1 MHVEEC
7 KTEYAGFVR
16 EMAILMDQ
24 QREDVE
30 SAIINKG
37 PYKLAESFASFHI
50 PESHWFGVMHNKQ
63 KESHVEKFAKAKMS
77 PEDESQT
84 TSSVRND
91 SQKQSAPPVT
101 TPRLS
106 VNLEYASI
114 QSVPNVL
121 LQASSQK
128 AEQLLHSENSITPA
142 PGGNN
147 AFMIE
152 SQTSAR
158 PHFVKVANNG
168 KVTCDNCLAYKSS
181 KLCAHSVAAAEKLC
195 MLSKYVAW
203 LTKKGPSEMNLTT
216 LVTFDSGKET
226 GKKGGKTGTARRK
239 GGRSSK
245 VPPVS
250 TIVAKYGE
258 CFSVC
263 IASSNT
269 STFPLL
275 KDIWYADK
283 NAVKKLLR
291 MQ

>member
-1 MHVEEC
+1 MSKNARH
-7 KTEYAGFVR
+7 AGLGNPPSPYYTNASESANAVIKGAVGFKENEMSAFVREMAAFVREMAAFVR

-37 PYKLAESFASFHI
+37 PYKLGESFASFHI

-106 VNLEYASI
+106 LNLENASI

-121 LQASSQK
+121 LQAISRK
-128 AEQLLHSENSITPA
+128 AEQLLHSENSITLA
-142 PGGNN
+142 PGGSNT
-147 AFMIE
+147 FMIE

-158 PHFVKVANNG
+158 PHFVKVANNR

-181 KLCAHSVAAAEKLC
+181 KCAHSVAAAEKLG

-203 LTKKGPSEMNLTT
+203 LTKKGPSKMNLTT

-226 GKKGGKTGTARRK
+226 GKKGRQNW
-239 GGRSSK
+239 
-245 VPPVS
+245 
-250 TIVAKYGE
+250 YG
-258 CFSVC
+258 
-263 IASSNT
+263 
-269 STFPLL
+269 
-275 KDIWYADK
+275 
-283 NAVKKLLR
+283 
-291 MQ
+291 